1 MEEDSINVP
10 TSENKNIEDEL
21 SVVNKDIAL
30 RAVLFAIIYYIITSP
45 LVLNVIDKYSPVSV
59 KTLIIQSIIFGLVYY
74 FLNVLVE

>member
-1 MEEDSINVP
+1 MEEDSISVP

-59 KTLIIQSIIFGLVYY
+59 ETLIIQSIIFGLVYY

>member
-1 MEEDSINVP
+1 MEEDSISVP

-45 LVLNVIDKYSPVSV
+45 LVLNMIDKYSPVSV
-59 KTLIIQSIIFGLVYY
+59 ETLIIQSIIFGLVYY

>member
-59 KTLIIQSIIFGLVYY
+59 ETLIIQSIIFGLVYY
-74 FLNVLVE
+74 FLNVFVE

>member
-1 MEEDSINVP
+1 MEEDSISVP

-30 RAVLFAIIYYIITSP
+30 RALLFAIIYYIITSP

-59 KTLIIQSIIFGLVYY
+59 ETLIIQSIIFGLVYY
-74 FLNVLVE
+74 FLNVFIE

>member
-21 SVVNKDIAL
+21 SVVNKDISL

-59 KTLIIQSIIFGLVYY
+59 ETLIIQSIIFGLVYY

>member
-30 RAVLFAIIYYIITSP
+30 RAILFAIIYYIITSP

-59 KTLIIQSIIFGLVYY
+59 ETLIIQSIIFGLVYY

>member
-59 KTLIIQSIIFGLVYY
+59 ETLIIQSIIFGLVYY

>member
-45 LVLNVIDKYSPVSV
+45 LVSNVIDKYSPVSV
-59 KTLIIQSIIFGLVYY
+59 ETLIIQSIIFGLVYY